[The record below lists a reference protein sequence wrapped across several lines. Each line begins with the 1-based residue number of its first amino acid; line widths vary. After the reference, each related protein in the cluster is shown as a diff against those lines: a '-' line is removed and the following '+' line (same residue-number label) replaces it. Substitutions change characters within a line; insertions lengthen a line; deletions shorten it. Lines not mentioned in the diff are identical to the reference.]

1 MRFGLYLP
9 QGKMAEPRRAVIRT
23 AQEAERVGY
32 DSLWVMERTLF
43 PLEPAD
49 GMYGV
54 PGLPWAEGYQYIAEP
69 LTVLTLA
76 AAVTERVRLGTG
88 ILVAGLHS
96 AHELAR
102 GFATLDQLTGG
113 RAVLGLGAGWSSD
126 EFRAA
131 GADVSRRG
139 RMLDETID
147 ACRALWGPNPVS
159 YRDSRMVVDNALVS
173 PKPVGTIPVLVGGGH
188 SDAALSRIARKAD
201 GWIPSGMGPAAVAA
215 TWKRIKDL
223 AADHGRDPAELGLH
237 VQVQPVVTDTALGA
251 DRMPGRGSM
260 AQVVEDLAALAE
272 AGASEIVVALI
283 DARSA
288 DDGIEKA
295 AAVLAAADETGLH
308 G

>member
-1 MRFGLYLP
+1 MRFGLHLP
-9 QGKMAEPRRAVIRT
+9 QGELAEPRRDVIRT

-32 DSLWVMERTLF
+32 DGLWVMERTLF

-54 PGLPWAEGYQYIAEP
+54 PGLAWAEGYQHITEP
-69 LTVLTLA
+69 LTVLTLVA
-76 AAVTERVRLGTG
+76 GVTERVRLGTG
-88 ILVAGLHS
+88 ILVAGLHP
-96 AHELAR
+96 AHQLAR
-102 GFATLDQLTGG
+102 SFATLDQLTGG
-113 RAVLGLGAGWSSD
+113 RTVLGLGAGWSSD

-131 GADVSRRG
+131 GADIRNRG
-139 RMLDETID
+139 RALEETID

-173 PKPVGTIPVLVGGGH
+173 PKPVGTIPVLVGGGF
-188 SDAALSRIARKAD
+188 SDAALDRIARKAD
-201 GWIPSGMGPAAVAA
+201 GWLPSGQGPDAVAA

-223 AADHGRDPAELGLH
+223 AADHGRDPAELELH
-237 VQVQPVVTDTALGA
+237 VQVQPVVTEAALGA
-251 DRMPGRGSM
+251 DRLPGRGSM
-260 AQVVEDLAALAE
+260 AQVVEDLAAFAE

-288 DDGIEKA
+288 DNGIEKA
-295 AAVLAAADETGLH
+295 AAVLTAADEAGLH

>member
-1 MRFGLYLP
+1 MRFGLHLP
-9 QGKMAEPRRAVIRT
+9 QGELADPRRDVIRA
-23 AQEAERVGY
+23 AQEAERIGY

-43 PLEPAD
+43 PLEPTD

-54 PGLPWAEGYQYIAEP
+54 PGLPWADAYRHVMEP

-96 AHELAR
+96 PHELAR
-102 GFATLDQLTGG
+102 GFATLDQLSGG
-113 RAVLGLGAGWSSD
+113 RTVLGLGAGWSSD

-131 GADVSRRG
+131 GADVRHRG
-139 RMLDETID
+139 RLLAETID
-147 ACRALWGPNPVS
+147 ACRALWGPDPVS

-173 PKPVGTIPVLVGGGH
+173 PKPVGRVPILVGGGH
-188 SDAALSRIARKAD
+188 ADAALDRIARKAD
-201 GWIPSGMGPAAVAA
+201 GWIPSGQGPAAVAA

-223 AADHGRDPAELGLH
+223 AADHGRDPAELGLYA
-237 VQVQPVVTDTALGA
+237 QVQPVVADTALGA
-251 DRMPGRGSM
+251 DRLPGRGSM
-260 AQVVEDLAALAE
+260 AQVVEDLAAFAE
-272 AGASEIVVALI
+272 AGASEILIALV
-283 DARSA
+283 DARNA

-295 AAVLAAADETGLH
+295 AAVLAAADEAGLH

>member
-88 ILVAGLHS
+88 ILVAGLHA

-102 GFATLDQLTGG
+102 AFATLDQLTGG

-131 GADVSRRG
+131 GADISRRG
-139 RMLDETID
+139 RLLDETID

-159 YRDSRMVVDNALVS
+159 YRDSRMVVDNVLVS
-173 PKPVGTIPVLVGGGH
+173 PKPVGEIPVLVGGGH

-237 VQVQPVVTDTALGA
+237 VQVQPVVTDTALGE

-272 AGASEIVVALI
+272 AGASEIVIALI

-295 AAVLAAADETGLH
+295 TAVLAAADEAGLH